1 MAVCTC
7 PGREEMLVQH
17 LRQAYRSAVQAEL
30 DAAGLQEVSHPLL
43 LCILRSA
50 ANGQGL
56 TQRELAQRLGVS
68 PAAVTTS
75 LKSLEKRGY
84 IHREPEPQDA
94 RRNRVCLTERGQQA
108 VEACAGCFQ
117 RVNQRMSQGLTAEER
132 QQIKALFQR
141 MLENL
146 KKS

>member
-1 MAVCTC
+1 M
-7 PGREEMLVQH
+7 QH
-17 LRQAYRSAVQAEL
+17 LRQAYRGAVKAEL

-43 LCILRSA
+43 LCILHSA
-50 ANGQGL
+50 ADGQGL
-56 TQRELAQRLGVS
+56 TQRELAQRLEVS

-108 VEACAGCFQ
+108 VETCAGCFQ
-117 RVNQRMSQGLTAEER
+117 RVNQRMCQGLTAEER
-132 QQIKALFQR
+132 QQIRALFQR

>member
-1 MAVCTC
+1 MCSQTEHE
-7 PGREEMLVQH
+7 GMLVQH
-17 LRQAYRSAVQAEL
+17 LRQAYRSAVKAEL

-50 ANGQGL
+50 ANGKGL
-56 TQRELAQRLGVS
+56 TQRELAQRLEVS

-108 VEACAGCFQ
+108 VETCAECFQ
-117 RVNQRMSQGLTAEER
+117 RVNQRMCQGLTAEER
-132 QQIKALFQR
+132 QQIQALFQR